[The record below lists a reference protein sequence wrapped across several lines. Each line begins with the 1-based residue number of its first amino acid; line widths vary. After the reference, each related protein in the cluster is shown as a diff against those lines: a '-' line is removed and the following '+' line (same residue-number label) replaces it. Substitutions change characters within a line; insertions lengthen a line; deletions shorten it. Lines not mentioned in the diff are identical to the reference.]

1 MEPRG
6 CYVVTVDAAGRAH
19 PTFHATDVVRWQLL
33 EVSIDGLSGEE
44 SLVVAIAEAVE
55 VARNSAGRP
64 VVARVALTGRG
75 ALHASL
81 RRSGLLPQVRQLA
94 QERLTGTRDF
104 AWIEGLRDETRPML
118 DPVGIGAPGT
128 FLGELITEAAAAG
141 DAIAGDAG
149 GEEAGEGTALAW
161 DEVLDELYA
170 HQRVRRVLD
179 GRRPDSRR
187 VRELLADG
195 ERLAIDRLASGP

>member
-1 MEPRG
+1 
-6 CYVVTVDAAGRAH
+6 
-19 PTFHATDVVRWQLL
+19 
-33 EVSIDGLSGEE
+33 
-44 SLVVAIAEAVE
+44 
-55 VARNSAGRP
+55 
-64 VVARVALTGRG
+64 
-75 ALHASL
+75 
-81 RRSGLLPQVRQLA
+81 
-94 QERLTGTRDF
+94 
-104 AWIEGLRDETRPML
+104 ML

-128 FLGELITEAAAAG
+128 FLGELITEAAAAR

-149 GEEAGEGTALAW
+149 GEEAGDGTALAW